1 MAWGNEQK
9 LGRKKLYTAALMAG
23 LALPLALAT
32 PAQAHP
38 VYAYHGA
45 DRAWTNTAHT
55 RVGVEDRERDG
66 HGVYAEYIIRGGT
79 VRDVSDANGSA
90 PGHGA
95 EAAGG
100 VVTQLRV
107 CERNVSCGNWITVS

>member
-1 MAWGNEQK
+1 M
-9 LGRKKLYTAALMAG
+9 RKKLYTAALMAG

-55 RVGVEDRERDG
+55 RVGVEDRER
-66 HGVYAEYIIRGGT
+66 VVT
-79 VRDVSDANGSA
+79 GSVPVHVA
-90 PGHGA
+90 PGWRGA
-95 EAAGG
+95 CRATLIRSGAGLDAG
-100 VVTQLRV
+100 DEGT
-107 CERNVSCGNWITVS
+107 